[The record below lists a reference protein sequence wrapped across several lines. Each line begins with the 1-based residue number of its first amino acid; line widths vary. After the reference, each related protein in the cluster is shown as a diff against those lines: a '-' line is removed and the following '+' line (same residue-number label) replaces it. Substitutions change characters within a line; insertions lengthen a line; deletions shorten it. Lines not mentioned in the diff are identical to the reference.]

1 MTTLLL
7 MLLSFASSAVAAEKI
22 QVAVAANFN
31 APMREL
37 AEIFQKDT
45 GIEVTVISGSSGK
58 LYEQIRNGAPFDLF
72 FSADQGFPN
81 KLVANNSTFDGQSH
95 TYAIGQLALYSKK
108 KFPQKTSDEVLASG
122 AFKRLAIANPKLAPY
137 GLAAEQYLATLQL
150 SEKIKPKLVNAED
163 IQQALQYV
171 DTENADL
178 GFVAFSQVAQR
189 DPSVGT
195 RWLIPSGTYNEI
207 KQDVVLLKQKTDR
220 SSSQKFL
227 AFVLGK
233 DSKPITDKFGYKRPN
248 SN

>member
-1 MTTLLL
+1 MMNLLL
-7 MLLSFASSAVAAEKI
+7 ILLSFVSSTVAAEKI

-31 APMREL
+31 APMKEL

-45 GIEVTVISGSSGK
+45 GIEVTVIPGSSGK

-81 KLVANNSTFDGQSH
+81 KLVTENKTTDGQSH

-108 KFPQKTSDEVLASG
+108 KFPQKTSDEVLTSG
-122 AFKRLAIANPKLAPY
+122 TFKRLVVANPKLAPY
-137 GLAAEQYLATLQL
+137 GLAAEQYLAHLQL
-150 SEKIKPKLVNAED
+150 AEKLNPQLVNAED

-178 GFVAFSQVAQR
+178 GFVAFSQVVQR
-189 DPSVGT
+189 DQSVGT
-195 RWLIPSGTYNEI
+195 RWLIPSGKYNEL

-220 SSSQKFL
+220 SASRKFL

-233 DSKPITDKFGYKRPN
+233 ESKPITDKFGYKRPY
-248 SN
+248 